1 MWSSTRSQAPAS
13 VASFHAL
20 VHRAGLHAERGIPI
34 TATYTDVHAADQVL
48 GFDRVTKRAIE
59 HGLMSEDHGR
69 RWLGYLLQQ
78 SGPFFASTTL
88 PVTVA
93 RHGHVR

>member
-1 MWSSTRSQAPAS
+1 M
-13 VASFHAL
+13 L
-20 VHRAGLHAERGIPI
+20 
-34 TATYTDVHAADQVL
+34 
-48 GFDRVTKRAIE
+48 
-59 HGLMSEDHGR
+59 EDDGR

-88 PVTVA
+88 HINGA